1 MNRADLI
8 GNGDSFLVP
17 GESRREKEIKKR
29 ESKKVKPL
37 ARSARSARSAP
48 RRR

>member
-8 GNGDSFLVP
+8 GTGDSFLVP

-29 ESKKVKPL
+29 EAKKSKPQS
-37 ARSARSARSAP
+37 RSSRSAP